1 MQEIKQMKR
10 DKEPKRREEQG
21 KRDSKKLCTLI
32 LEKETHYYYCDG
44 YQGVILVLIFV
55 TNSHHF
61 SLRTLSNG
69 LCFFQ
74 EQSTVS
80 FILLNLAICI
90 IMTAL

>member
-1 MQEIKQMKR
+1 MQAIKQMKR

-32 LEKETHYYYCDG
+32 LKEIEKETHYYYCDG

-69 LCFFQ
+69 SVYFW
-74 EQSTVS
+74 TVRFS
-80 FILLNLAICI
+80 NFLNF
-90 IMTAL
+90 